1 MHPII
6 YPIGDVTLKP
16 VVVWVMVIFAL
27 IFFSF
32 AQSYGMARGWKWGKI
47 TGLGIVFII
56 IGDAI
61 VFFLYNALPLAKEY
75 TIHNVNIYA
84 YGFMLTIAFVVGTII
99 TVRAAAREKIS
110 AEIILDL
117 VTFIIIGAIIGARL
131 IYVLLKFSEYK
142 ESPASVLYITQG
154 GLSAHG
160 GVLGGMIAAWIYIA
174 YRKLNYWHIAD
185 LVAPQL
191 ALGLAI
197 GRIGCFLNGC
207 CYGVPTSDP
216 HAWYAVVFPDNPH
229 TGLTGEI
236 ARHPAQLYEVFLS
249 FLIFLYLR
257 GFFKNRKFDGHVFL
271 MWIGLYSIAR
281 FIQEFYRFGES
292 SVVIFGFI
300 TIAQLASVI
309 LAVFA
314 FIIIA
319 EMKKRVELSK
329 RISEKEPK
337 TKPAPVK
344 EAKPV
349 EKPEESPP
357 ETQS

>member
-16 VVVWVMVIFAL
+16 VVAWVMAIFAL

-47 TGLGIVFII
+47 IGLGIIFIV

-61 VFFLYNALPLAKEY
+61 VYFAYNALNFPKDY

-84 YGFMLTIAFVVGTII
+84 YGLMLTIAFIVGTII
-99 TVRAAAREKIS
+99 TIRVAAREKIP
-110 AEIILDL
+110 AEIVLDL

-131 IYVLLKFSEYK
+131 LYVLLKFSEYK
-142 ESPASVLYITQG
+142 ENPTSVLYITQG
-154 GLSAHG
+154 GLSVHG

-174 YRKLNYWHIAD
+174 YRKLKYWHIAD
-185 LVAPQL
+185 MVAPQL

-207 CYGVPTSDP
+207 CYGVPTSNP
-216 HAWYAVVFPDNPH
+216 QAWYAVIFPDNPH
-229 TGLTGEI
+229 TGLTGGVP
-236 ARHPAQLYEVFLS
+236 RHPAQLYESALS

-257 GFFKNRKFDGHVFL
+257 SFYKNRKFEGHVFL
-271 MWIGLYSIAR
+271 MWVGLYSVAR
-281 FIQEFYRFGES
+281 FIQEFYRFNES
-292 SVVIFGFI
+292 SEVIFGFI
-300 TIAQLASVI
+300 TVAQLASVV

-329 RISEKEPK
+329 RIVEKKPK
-337 TKPAPVK
+337 VEET
-344 EAKPV
+344 PV
-349 EKPEESPP
+349 EKQVEVKEENPP
-357 ETQS
+357 EVQSE